1 MNILSFTTVALG
13 AIVGFFT
20 TVEKTGKL
28 VDDSKVT
35 YNIGEDKQLN
45 GAYKIEDA
53 AKVLRLRG
61 SYLGNK
67 RTGDWYCFN
76 AAGKVVLRYNYTVD
90 KLLSLEQTELDALEI
105 SVIDKN
111 EDVKTK
117 ASIPLPICS
126 IDQYKMLL
134 TEELKDQIPTKDIQ
148 GIVTVNAEI
157 TALVDSKGGA
167 KYVANYAINGVDYKL
182 VIYLKDKLF
191 DLDWIPA
198 KFNEKTYK
206 SEVKFATSFKM
217 DSANTLN
224 KRFIWNY

>member
-1 MNILSFTTVALG
+1 MKMFVFATVALG
-13 AIVGFFT
+13 SIVGFFT
-20 TVEKTGKL
+20 TTEKTGKL

-53 AKVLRLRG
+53 GNSLRLRG
-61 SYLGNK
+61 NYLDNK

-76 AAGKVVLRYNYTVD
+76 TAGKVVLRYNYSVG

-111 EDVKTK
+111 EEVKTK

-126 IDQYKMLL
+126 IEQYKQLL
-134 TEELKDQIPTKDIQ
+134 IGELKDQIPAKEIQ
-148 GIVTVNAEI
+148 GVVTVNAVI

-167 KYVANYAINGVDYKL
+167 KYLASYSISGVEYKT
-182 VIYLKDKLF
+182 VVYLKDKLF

-198 KFNEKTYK
+198 KFNDKTYK
-206 SEVKFATSFKM
+206 SEVKFATSFQI
-217 DSANTLN
+217 DAANASN